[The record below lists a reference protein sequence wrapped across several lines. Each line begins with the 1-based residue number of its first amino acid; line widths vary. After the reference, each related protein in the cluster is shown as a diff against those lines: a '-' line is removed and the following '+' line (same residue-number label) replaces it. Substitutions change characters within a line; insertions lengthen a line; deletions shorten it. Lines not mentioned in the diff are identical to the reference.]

1 MIIIISYY
9 ILKKFAIFCKFIGLF
24 KKLIKK
30 VSSIQS
36 KVLTE
41 NLIFWN
47 WFKLHLNK
55 IQLYKF

>member
-9 ILKKFAIFCKFIGLF
+9 ILKKMAIFCKFIGLF

-30 VSSIQS
+30 VRSIQS

-41 NLIFWN
+41 KLNILKFIQTT
-47 WFKLHLNK
+47 FKQNT
-55 IQLYKF
+55 IV